1 MQERSASNRY
11 HVVSKRDG
19 LKSEDVRTVPA
30 SCAVLAETVE
40 GSNDGVGDLT
50 KHVRQVEH
58 VWRAAL
64 NASRRFRVGVHLER
78 KGWRSGWR
86 DQS

>member
-1 MQERSASNRY
+1 
-11 HVVSKRDG
+11 
-19 LKSEDVRTVPA
+19 VPA